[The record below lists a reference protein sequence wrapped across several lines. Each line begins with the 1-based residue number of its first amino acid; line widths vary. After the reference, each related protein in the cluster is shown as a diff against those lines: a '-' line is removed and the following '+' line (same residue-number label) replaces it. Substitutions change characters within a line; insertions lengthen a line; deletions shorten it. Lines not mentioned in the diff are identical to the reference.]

1 MSKTPLYRV
10 FYHKKSSFDVLTLNE
25 ISIMMYLHIMQE
37 LLFIVTESPD
47 GGLTAHCREHS
58 IHSQAET
65 MEDIK
70 NAIIEAV
77 HCHFDDNEK
86 RNIRLQII
94 KEEVIAA

>member
-1 MSKTPLYRV
+1 M
-10 FYHKKSSFDVLTLNE
+10 
-25 ISIMMYLHIMQE
+25 IQMSIMMYLHVMQE

-65 MEDIK
+65 MEDLK

-77 HCHFDDNEK
+77 HCHYDDNEK

-94 KEEVIAA
+94 LEEFIAA

>member
-1 MSKTPLYRV
+1 
-10 FYHKKSSFDVLTLNE
+10 
-25 ISIMMYLHIMQE
+25 MQE

-58 IHSQAET
+58 IHSQAKT
-65 MEDIK
+65 MEDLR
-70 NAIIEAV
+70 NAIIEAA

>member
-1 MSKTPLYRV
+1 MK
-10 FYHKKSSFDVLTLNE
+10 
-25 ISIMMYLHIMQE
+25 IYLHGMKE

-47 GGLTAHCREHS
+47 GGFTAHCSSTS
-58 IHSQAET
+58 IHTEAET
-65 MEDIK
+65 MKDLK

-94 KEEVIAA
+94 KEEFIAA

>member
-1 MSKTPLYRV
+1 MK
-10 FYHKKSSFDVLTLNE
+10 
-25 ISIMMYLHIMQE
+25 IYLHGMQE

-47 GGLTAHCREHS
+47 GGFTAHCSSTS
-58 IHSQAET
+58 IHTEAET
-65 MEDIK
+65 MEDLK

-94 KEEVIAA
+94 KEEFIAA

>member
-1 MSKTPLYRV
+1 M
-10 FYHKKSSFDVLTLNE
+10 
-25 ISIMMYLHIMQE
+25 SIMMYLHAMQE

-47 GGLTAHCREHS
+47 GGLTAHCKEQS
-58 IHSQAET
+58 IHTQAET
-65 MEDIK
+65 MEDLR
-70 NAIIEAV
+70 NAIIDAV

>member
-1 MSKTPLYRV
+1 MK
-10 FYHKKSSFDVLTLNE
+10 
-25 ISIMMYLHIMQE
+25 IYLHGMQE

-47 GGLTAHCREHS
+47 EGFTAHCSSTS
-58 IHSQAET
+58 IHTEAET
-65 MEDIK
+65 MEDLK